1 METWAGLLRLDFF
14 LLFLIYI
21 FMNND
26 NDIQRKNKKLRMVPI
41 HLNLLGRKVK
51 REKMVMG
58 PF

>member
-1 METWAGLLRLDFF
+1 
-14 LLFLIYI
+14 
-21 FMNND
+21 MNND